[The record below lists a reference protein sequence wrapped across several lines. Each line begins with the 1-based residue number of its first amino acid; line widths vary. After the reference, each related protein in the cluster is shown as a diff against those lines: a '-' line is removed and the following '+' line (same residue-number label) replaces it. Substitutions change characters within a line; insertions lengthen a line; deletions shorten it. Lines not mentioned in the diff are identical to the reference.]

1 MNEQEL
7 KTKISEAWKARHAG
21 QNQVAIDLFKQ
32 IVVAMPDHID
42 ANWGLALCYR
52 AHGDR
57 ENALKVFQKV
67 KDLVSEQLQA
77 ETDEREKY
85 FMLSRM
91 VTQQIDQMGDF
102 I

>member
-1 MNEQEL
+1 MNEQEI
-7 KTKISEAWKARHAG
+7 KTKLSEAWKARHAG
-21 QNQVAIDLFKQ
+21 QNQVAIDIFKQ
-32 IVVAMPDHID
+32 IVAEAPDHID
-42 ANWGLALCYR
+42 ASWGLALCYR

-57 ENALKVFQKV
+57 DNALKVFQKV
-67 KDLVSEQLQA
+67 KDLVSERLQT

-91 VTQQIDQMGDF
+91 VIQQIEQMSDF